1 MEVETVRPVQMNI
14 FQINN
19 YKKDLDWLYF
29 DDEPRVQEKQ
39 QVEFTMH
46 NKWNE
51 YVTARTD
58 NFNHMRAIKFIC
70 HHV

>member
-29 DDEPRVQEKQ
+29 DDESRVQEKQ
-39 QVEFTMH
+39 QVEFTMD

-51 YVTARTD
+51 CVTARTD
-58 NFNHMRAIKFIC
+58 NFSNMRAIKFIC